1 MYEEYET
8 YEEHCEDYGDWSE
21 IENEEEFQIIK
32 SQDVYFVDGELRLE
46 IPYLETV
53 KIEY

>member
-8 YEEHCEDYGDWSE
+8 FEEYYEDYEDEGD
-21 IENEEEFQIIK
+21 IKNEEEFQIVK
-32 SQDVYFVDGELRLE
+32 SQDVYIVDGELHLE